1 VFDQFSGGEV
11 DSEEALY
18 SPGGMAAEISL
29 GGRRTIGNVTV
40 SRYCDR
46 ALDWPIIKWLTAQVG
61 VARCTIGYTPLDP
74 SGARRRRAADL
85 LGHAENRH
93 AARARLDRKRRRAT
107 RARVHLRRRSA
118 SGTPDRDRRGH
129 PSPTLEPDELERRA
143 RARRR
148 RRRRRARER
157 ARATTR
163 AGRGAAPRPHARA
176 PVGGATTLVI
186 RYRLL
191 PVGEIERFSELQGR
205 ITNLALAL
213 DMLQSTCVTVLWAE
227 DGETTDL
234 GVRLDGRLWE
244 LFGWELPA
252 SGMRP
257 EDLTI
262 REIVTGVFG
271 DNGMAVGAHVQE
283 VSEWMA
289 APDEEQRSPG
299 ESLAATS

>member
-1 VFDQFSGGEV
+1 VTRPIV
-11 DSEEALY
+11 N
-18 SPGGMAAEISL
+18 PV
-29 GGRRTIGNVTV
+29 GN
-40 SRYCDR
+40 
-46 ALDWPIIKWLTAQVG
+46 
-61 VARCTIGYTPLDP
+61 
-74 SGARRRRAADL
+74 
-85 LGHAENRH
+85 
-93 AARARLDRKRRRAT
+93 
-107 RARVHLRRRSA
+107 
-118 SGTPDRDRRGH
+118 GTPAD
-129 PSPTLEPDELERRA
+129 PTEAPTREHRAGAPGSVLERVRTA
-143 RARRR
+143 AN
-148 RRRRRARER
+148 
-157 ARATTR
+157 
-163 AGRGAAPRPHARA
+163 APREHRTLDT
-176 PVGGATTLVI
+176 PVWAEPFNGRLVI

-252 SGMRP
+252 PGMRP